1 MSNAHNGIDR
11 EGTDRITKSVN
22 NFSKRLKALVSETL
36 FADLFP
42 NLFNRIHL
50 RSIWRNEKK
59 LNIIRYLQAVRF
71 MPACTVTH

>member
-11 EGTDRITKSVN
+11 EGTDRITKPVN
-22 NFSKRLKALVSETL
+22 NLRKRLKALVSETL
-36 FADLFP
+36 FTDLFP
-42 NLFNRIHL
+42 NLFDWVHL
-50 RSIWRNEKK
+50 RSIWRNENK